1 MEEQSTNRVYQTN
14 QIEEG
19 FSMDQELALRSLLFS
34 LVFYILMTPNITR
47 FLEKYLPKSVEV
59 LAVQALLFGLLY
71 YLISNWI

>member
-1 MEEQSTNRVYQTN
+1 MDRLYQTN
-14 QIEEG
+14 STTEG

-47 FLEKYLPKSVEV
+47 FLDKYLPKSVEV

-71 YLISNWI
+71 YIISIWI